1 MTIDITSFFFNSSI
15 EGATATSAWG
25 TSIGQSKSKEC
36 RIEDEKPGVLEL
48 LTGMLYKS
56 VADKSRVDLSAGS
69 QNREVLLCSLFDK
82 IYINNQL
89 LEGQSFAL
97 ILVRER
103 SKSHDGRLLISYPPY
118 ALVDG
123 QPINQSAIE
132 AMSTKIGCSSNGCWF
147 VHDISIRNQD
157 ELHFSS
163 IVVDKDKPKIYTG
176 TSRQR
181 SEEWNNLVEIKREYT
196 LEELGAILKDMYDNA
211 ESGKQIAMI
220 YIFVFKYGEHLVD
233 IYKSSE
239 IIAAAG
245 LNASYSTEVD
255 KAYNIYRFASKK
267 RYILPGQSL
276 KSSFN
281 LPSSKQTIFF
291 GSPGTGKSWTVQNDI
306 LDGVKDD
313 FIFRTTFHPDTD
325 YSAFVGCYKPVMR
338 KLSPAHQPDT
348 INDYK
353 ELVDTLKEYLARK
366 YINWNNQKNYT
377 NITTACAL
385 FGYDFHDS
393 IIKMESSGEHSIV
406 DLVSDAHM
414 PGTTYDSVLRAGMRI
429 YQESSNQ
436 SLNSEISYSF
446 VPQVFTEAYVKA
458 WQNPTEQVYLVIE
471 EINRGNCAQ
480 IFGDLFQLLDR
491 KKGVSEYPVKAETA
505 LAEYL
510 SNVLEGDAAEGIREG
525 KLSLPANLNII
536 ATMNTSDQSLF
547 PMDSAFKRR
556 WDWKYIPTTP
566 PADKSRTME
575 LSFKDKTT
583 TKYGTTID
591 AGDYEYDW
599 TEFLE
604 KINEKIQN
612 ATHSDDKQLGFWFVK
627 TEEGA
632 EEITISSFVSKVVFY
647 LWNDVFRDMGAKDSN
662 PFTIKVDGKNVV
674 MSFNSFFEMNSSGQ
688 IVENIGV
695 LHTFLRNV
703 GVEPKVKKAI
713 ADAQD
718 AAQAKEM
725 TEEA

>member
-1 MTIDITSFFFNSSI
+1 MLPNLNELVTPIAEKIERFKMLDCALPTSFTSTVSTINRDSVQFGNSSSCV
-15 EGATATSAWG
+15 TNRN
-25 TSIGQSKSKEC
+25 GQ
-36 RIEDEKPGVLEL
+36 RIFLSNNWFYIAAL
-48 LTGMLYKS
+48 LAPLHEPFYQYK
-56 VADKSRVDLSAGS
+56 K
-69 QNREVLLCSLFDK
+69 LL
-82 IYINNQL
+82 NQ
-89 LEGQSFAL
+89 
-97 ILVRER
+97 I
-103 SKSHDGRLLISYPPY
+103 
-118 ALVDG
+118 
-123 QPINQSAIE
+123 
-132 AMSTKIGCSSNGCWF
+132 
-147 VHDISIRNQD
+147 
-157 ELHFSS
+157 
-163 IVVDKDKPKIYTG
+163 VDKDVLKQSDSERIRLAVNSRADIDEQDKEYLLKFALEPLWWNGGNSSTG
-176 TSRQR
+176 GKTLDR
-181 SEEWNNLVEIKREYT
+181 NDALVSAVLSIAKLVNASQSYVAT
-196 LEELGAILKDMYDNA
+196 LWE
-211 ESGKQIAMI
+211 
-220 YIFVFKYGEHLVD
+220 FFGEHPEYALLLNVASD
-233 IYKSSE
+233 NILNNSVSATKAIYAKE
-239 IIAAAG
+239 
-245 LNASYSTEVD
+245 
-255 KAYNIYRFASKK
+255 
-267 RYILPGQSL
+267 
-276 KSSFN
+276 
-281 LPSSKQTIFF
+281 SKQTIFY

-325 YSAFVGCYKPVMR
+325 YSAFVGCYKPTKTKVEKTRRVLSAEDLAAIYVRDVVPTEHLKTGHIEPRIKFGIEYCEYFGGSLGKYDINNVLELAGIELATGCIEDRVGMTYVKYGVSVGL
-338 KLSPAHQPDT
+338 KLDA
-348 INDYK
+348 
-353 ELVDTLKEYLARK
+353 
-366 YINWNNQKNYT
+366 QKNT
-377 NITTACAL
+377 
-385 FGYDFHDS
+385 
-393 IIKMESSGEHSIV
+393 
-406 DLVSDAHM
+406 
-414 PGTTYDSVLRAGMRI
+414 GTITYD
-429 YQESSNQ
+429 
-436 SLNSEISYSF
+436 F
-446 VPQVFTEAYVKA
+446 VPQVFTEAYIKA
-458 WQNPTEQVYLVIE
+458 WQNPTKQVYLVIE

-491 KKGVSEYPVKAETA
+491 KKGISEYPVKAETA

-510 SNVLEGDAAEGIREG
+510 SNVLEGDAAEGIRDG

-647 LWNDVFRDMGAKDSN
+647 LWNDVFKDMGAKDSN

-674 MSFNSFFEMNSSGQ
+674 MSFNSFFEMNSLGQ

>member
-1 MTIDITSFFFNSSI
+1 MFYHYVKKLVENSRRISAENLQFTGNISKLKRGFPNEYKGLEVRVGFGQGNWADVTWIGFLETGQTIQKGIYPVYLYYRDRDILILAYGVSATYKPDIMWPDCGAIAVKDYFIQNHFPPIKKYPFSLVYKAYHLMGSDAITSEYDLDLDALI
-15 EGATATSAWG
+15 
-25 TSIGQSKSKEC
+25 
-36 RIEDEKPGVLEL
+36 DY
-48 LTGMLYKS
+48 YKS
-56 VADKSRVDLSAGS
+56 IMG
-69 QNREVLLCSLFDK
+69 
-82 IYINNQL
+82 I
-89 LEGQSFAL
+89 
-97 ILVRER
+97 
-103 SKSHDGRLLISYPPY
+103 
-118 ALVDG
+118 
-123 QPINQSAIE
+123 
-132 AMSTKIGCSSNGCWF
+132 
-147 VHDISIRNQD
+147 
-157 ELHFSS
+157 
-163 IVVDKDKPKIYTG
+163 
-176 TSRQR
+176 
-181 SEEWNNLVEIKREYT
+181 
-196 LEELGAILKDMYDNA
+196 
-211 ESGKQIAMI
+211 
-220 YIFVFKYGEHLVD
+220 
-233 IYKSSE
+233 SE
-239 IIAAAG
+239 IE
-245 LNASYSTEVD
+245 LNNAIDAKSQC
-255 KAYNIYRFASKK
+255 
-267 RYILPGQSL
+267 QSI
-276 KSSFN
+276 
-281 LPSSKQTIFF
+281 PQCMQAIFY

-306 LDGVKDD
+306 LDGIKDD

-325 YSAFVGCYKPVMR
+325 YSAFVGCYKPVKTKVGKTDRVLSAEDLAAIYVRDVVPTEHLKTGHIEPRIKFGIEYCEYFGGSLAKYDINNVLALAGIELATGCIEDRVGMTYVKYGVSVGL
-338 KLSPAHQPDT
+338 KLDT
-348 INDYK
+348 
-353 ELVDTLKEYLARK
+353 
-366 YINWNNQKNYT
+366 QKN
-377 NITTACAL
+377 I
-385 FGYDFHDS
+385 G
-393 IIKMESSGEHSIV
+393 II
-406 DLVSDAHM
+406 
-414 PGTTYDSVLRAGMRI
+414 TYD
-429 YQESSNQ
+429 
-436 SLNSEISYSF
+436 F

-510 SNVLEGDAAEGIREG
+510 SDVLEGDAAEGIRDG
-525 KLSLPANLNII
+525 KLRLPANLNII

-647 LWNDVFRDMGAKDSN
+647 LWNDVFKDMGAKDSN

-674 MSFNSFFEMNSSGQ
+674 MSFNSFFEMNSLGQ

>member
-56 VADKSRVDLSAGS
+56 VADKNRVDLSAGS
-69 QNREVLLCSLFDK
+69 PNREVLLCSLFDK
-82 IYINNQL
+82 VYINNQL
-89 LEGQSFAL
+89 LEGHSFVL
-97 ILVRER
+97 IMVRER

-118 ALVDG
+118 AIVDG
-123 QPINQSAIE
+123 NPINQLAID
-132 AMSTKIGCSSNGCWF
+132 AMATNIGCTSDGCWF

-163 IVVDKDKPKIYTG
+163 VVVDKDKPKIYTG
-176 TSRQR
+176 TSKQR
-181 SEEWNNLVEIKREYT
+181 SEEWNNLVDVKREYT
-196 LEELGAILKDMYDNA
+196 LPELGAILKDMYDNA
-211 ESGKQIAMI
+211 EAGKQVAMI

-239 IIAAAG
+239 LIAAAG
-245 LNASYSTEVD
+245 LNASYYAEVD

-267 RYILPGQSL
+267 RYVLPGQSF
-276 KSSFN
+276 KSSST
-281 LPSSKQTIFF
+281 LPSSKQTIFY

-306 LDGVKDD
+306 LEGVKDE

-325 YSAFVGCYKPVMR
+325 YSAFVGCYKPVKTKAINTGRILSAEDLAAIYVRDVVPTEHLKTGHIEPRIKFGIEYCEYFGGSLGKYDINNVLELAGIELATGCLEDRVGMTYVKYGVSVGL
-338 KLSPAHQPDT
+338 KLDT
-348 INDYK
+348 S
-353 ELVDTLKEYLARK
+353 
-366 YINWNNQKNYT
+366 KN
-377 NITTACAL
+377 
-385 FGYDFHDS
+385 
-393 IIKMESSGEHSIV
+393 SGAI
-406 DLVSDAHM
+406 
-414 PGTTYDSVLRAGMRI
+414 TYD
-429 YQESSNQ
+429 
-436 SLNSEISYSF
+436 F

-458 WQNPTEQVYLVIE
+458 WQNQAEQVYLVIE

-480 IFGDLFQLLDR
+480 IFGDIFQLLDR

-505 LAEYL
+505 LAQYL
-510 SNVLEGDAAEGIREG
+510 SDILVGDAAQGIKDG
-525 KLSLPANLNII
+525 KLTLPANLNII

-566 PADKSRTME
+566 PVDKSRTME

-647 LWNDVFRDMGAKDSN
+647 LWNDVFKDMGAKDSN

-674 MSFNSFFEMNSSGQ
+674 MSFNSFFEMNSLGQ

-713 ADAQD
+713 VEAQD
-718 AAQAKEM
+718 AAQA
-725 TEEA
+725 EEA

>member
-1 MTIDITSFFFNSSI
+1 MIDLYTFLDQLSENSDFKAELSRRGGYITFSNSGRRGGIKYFQIGLDNILQTLKDILDNYLVFRHLTLYEETPWRDNGSMFFKDPVANANSTVQTKPLFSTLSKVIIWGNYPALNDVDPDSEMIITRESLTNTISKLEDLAKKFIPI
-15 EGATATSAWG
+15 ERR
-25 TSIGQSKSKEC
+25 K
-36 RIEDEKPGVLEL
+36 
-48 LTGMLYKS
+48 LTQ
-56 VADKSRVDLSAGS
+56 LSADS
-69 QNREVLLCSLFDK
+69 HQI
-82 IYINNQL
+82 IY
-89 LEGQSFAL
+89 
-97 ILVRER
+97 
-103 SKSHDGRLLISYPPY
+103 Y
-118 ALVDG
+118 
-123 QPINQSAIE
+123 
-132 AMSTKIGCSSNGCWF
+132 
-147 VHDISIRNQD
+147 
-157 ELHFSS
+157 
-163 IVVDKDKPKIYTG
+163 
-176 TSRQR
+176 
-181 SEEWNNLVEIKREYT
+181 
-196 LEELGAILKDMYDNA
+196 
-211 ESGKQIAMI
+211 
-220 YIFVFKYGEHLVD
+220 
-233 IYKSSE
+233 
-239 IIAAAG
+239 
-245 LNASYSTEVD
+245 
-255 KAYNIYRFASKK
+255 
-267 RYILPGQSL
+267 
-276 KSSFN
+276 
-281 LPSSKQTIFF
+281 
-291 GSPGTGKSWTVQNDI
+291 GSPGTGKSWTVQNNVLKD
-306 LDGVKDD
+306 VKEDY
-313 FIFRTTFHPDTD
+313 IFRTTFHPDTD
-325 YSAFVGCYKPVMR
+325 YSTFIGCYKPISKR
-338 KLSPAHQPDT
+338 KVSKVLSYD
-348 INDYK
+348 
-353 ELVDTLKEYLARK
+353 ELEKEYEK
-366 YINWNNQKNYT
+366 YKPLYKTSAEANANFIKDYAESLLEASKGTSLNQVVKNLFRTGNDTYFVEMVKLLLGERDRYT
-377 NITTACAL
+377 SAI
-385 FGYDFHDS
+385 
-393 IIKMESSGEHSIV
+393 
-406 DLVSDAHM
+406 
-414 PGTTYDSVLRAGMRI
+414 TYD
-429 YQESSNQ
+429 
-436 SLNSEISYSF
+436 F
-446 VPQVFTEAYVKA
+446 VPQVFTEAYIKA

-510 SNVLEGDAAEGIREG
+510 SNVLEGDAAEGIRDG

-647 LWNDVFRDMGAKDSN
+647 LWNDVFKDMGAKDSN

-725 TEEA
+725 AEEA

>member
-1 MTIDITSFFFNSSI
+1 MLPNLNELVTPIAEKIERFKMLDCALPTSFTSTVSTINRDSVQFGNSSSCV
-15 EGATATSAWG
+15 TNRN
-25 TSIGQSKSKEC
+25 GQ
-36 RIEDEKPGVLEL
+36 RIFLSNNWFYIAAILAPLHEPFYQYKKL
-48 LTGMLYKS
+48 LNQI
-56 VADKSRVDLSAGS
+56 VDK
-69 QNREVLLCSLFDK
+69 EVLKQSDSERIRLAVNSRTDIDK
-82 IYINNQL
+82 QDKEYL
-89 LEGQSFAL
+89 LKFAL
-97 ILVRER
+97 EPLWWNGGNSSTGGKTLDRN
-103 SKSHDGRLLISYPPY
+103 D
-118 ALVDG
+118 ALVSAVLS
-123 QPINQSAIE
+123 IAKLVNASQSYVA
-132 AMSTKIGCSSNGCWF
+132 
-147 VHDISIRNQD
+147 
-157 ELHFSS
+157 
-163 IVVDKDKPKIYTG
+163 
-176 TSRQR
+176 
-181 SEEWNNLVEIKREYT
+181 T
-196 LEELGAILKDMYDNA
+196 LWE
-211 ESGKQIAMI
+211 
-220 YIFVFKYGEHLVD
+220 FFGEHPEYASL
-233 IYKSSE
+233 
-239 IIAAAG
+239 
-245 LNASYSTEVD
+245 LNEASD
-255 KAYNIYRFASKK
+255 NILSNSASLAKTINAK
-267 RYILPGQSL
+267 E
-276 KSSFN
+276 
-281 LPSSKQTIFF
+281 SKQTIFF
-291 GSPGTGKSWTVQNDI
+291 GSPGTGKSWTVQHNVLKD
-306 LDGVKDD
+306 VKDD
-313 FIFRTTFHPDTD
+313 YIFRTTFHPDTD
-325 YSAFVGCYKPVMR
+325 YSTFVGCYKPISKYSSWGDPSISEA
-338 KLSPAHQPDT
+338 KLLDIFLRT
-348 INDYK
+348 EDETLYK
-353 ELVDTLKEYLARK
+353 GSIKARYWYEALIHAEDLRRLGIDAQTLSQKLKDKGFASTAYTNELTSGIFKIYDWLKENSL
-366 YINWNNQKNYT
+366 I
-377 NITTACAL
+377 
-385 FGYDFHDS
+385 G
-393 IIKMESSGEHSIV
+393 
-406 DLVSDAHM
+406 
-414 PGTTYDSVLRAGMRI
+414 
-429 YQESSNQ
+429 SNT
-436 SLNSEISYSF
+436 ISYNF
-446 VPQVFTEAYVKA
+446 EPQVFTLAYIKA

-491 KKGVSEYPVKAETA
+491 KKEVSEYPVKAETA

-510 SNVLEGDAAEGIREG
+510 SSVLEGDAAEGIRDG

-647 LWNDVFRDMGAKDSN
+647 LWNDVFKDMGAKDSN

-674 MSFNSFFEMNSSGQ
+674 MSFNSFFEMNSFGQ

>member
-1 MTIDITSFFFNSSI
+1 MTM
-15 EGATATSAWG
+15 
-25 TSIGQSKSKEC
+25 K
-36 RIEDEKPGVLEL
+36 
-48 LTGMLYKS
+48 
-56 VADKSRVDLSAGS
+56 
-69 QNREVLLCSLFDK
+69 
-82 IYINNQL
+82 YI
-89 LEGQSFAL
+89 
-97 ILVRER
+97 
-103 SKSHDGRLLISYPPY
+103 
-118 ALVDG
+118 
-123 QPINQSAIE
+123 
-132 AMSTKIGCSSNGCWF
+132 
-147 VHDISIRNQD
+147 
-157 ELHFSS
+157 
-163 IVVDKDKPKIYTG
+163 
-176 TSRQR
+176 
-181 SEEWNNLVEIKREYT
+181 
-196 LEELGAILKDMYDNA
+196 
-211 ESGKQIAMI
+211 
-220 YIFVFKYGEHLVD
+220 
-233 IYKSSE
+233 
-239 IIAAAG
+239 
-245 LNASYSTEVD
+245 
-255 KAYNIYRFASKK
+255 
-267 RYILPGQSL
+267 SL
-276 KSSFN
+276 KSIVEAYSANRSHTKNKFWGLLSILSN
-281 LPSSKQTIFF
+281 VDSIVRPGVSYDFLTSRVATFLESLFCIDNAKKEYQNGATWNIMLSNQWTAKVAEQMLSGTPNIYDVAAWYFRHTEFQDGIKSTDLISLFLSHSNISIDDAKDLFDFREKEIEFVNNQYDEIELQKALKLGGTNITAEGVTIVAHPGELSRAPFIQTLYAGQSTLECLIITPFRFCDLYYGERQHDKFLSTSTQSQIIFY
-291 GSPGTGKSWTVQNDI
+291 GSPGTGKSWTVQNNVLKD
-306 LDGVKDD
+306 VKEDY
-313 FIFRTTFHPDTD
+313 IFRTTFHPDTD
-325 YSAFVGCYKPVMR
+325 YSTFIGCYKPISKRRVS
-338 KLSPAHQPDT
+338 KVLSYD
-348 INDYK
+348 
-353 ELVDTLKEYLARK
+353 ELEKEYEK
-366 YINWNNQKNYT
+366 YKPLYKTVTEANANFIKDYAESILEAGKGTSLNQVVKN
-377 NITTACAL
+377 L
-385 FGYDFHDS
+385 FKTGNDTYFVEMV
-393 IIKMESSGEHSIV
+393 KLLLGERERYSSAI
-406 DLVSDAHM
+406 
-414 PGTTYDSVLRAGMRI
+414 TYD
-429 YQESSNQ
+429 
-436 SLNSEISYSF
+436 F

-510 SNVLEGDAAEGIREG
+510 SNVLEGDAAEGIRDG

-632 EEITISSFVSKVVFY
+632 EEISISSFVSKVVFY
-647 LWNDVFRDMGAKDSN
+647 LWNDVFKDMGAKDSN

-674 MSFNSFFEMNSSGQ
+674 MSFNSFFEMNSFGQ

-713 ADAQD
+713 TDTQD
-718 AAQAKEM
+718 AAQANEM
-725 TEEA
+725 TEQA

>member
-69 QNREVLLCSLFDK
+69 PNREVLLCSLFDK
-82 IYINNQL
+82 VYINNQL
-89 LEGQSFAL
+89 LEGHSFVL
-97 ILVRER
+97 IMVRER

-118 ALVDG
+118 AIVDG
-123 QPINQSAIE
+123 NPINQSAID
-132 AMSTKIGCSSNGCWF
+132 AMATNIGCTSDGCWF

-163 IVVDKDKPKIYTG
+163 IVVDKDKPKVYTG
-176 TSRQR
+176 TSKQR
-181 SEEWNNLVEIKREYT
+181 SEEWNNLVEVKREYT
-196 LEELGAILKDMYDNA
+196 LPELGAILKDMYDNA
-211 ESGKQIAMI
+211 ESGKQVAMI

-239 IIAAAG
+239 LIAAAG
-245 LNASYSTEVD
+245 LNASYYAEVD
-255 KAYNIYRFASKK
+255 KAYNIYRFAAKK
-267 RYILPGQSL
+267 RYILPGQSA
-276 KSSFN
+276 KSSTN
-281 LPSSKQTIFF
+281 LPSSKQTIFY

-325 YSAFVGCYKPVMR
+325 YSAFVGCYKPIKTKVEKTRRFLSAEDLAAIYVRDVVPTEHLKTGHIEPRIKFGIEYCEYFGGSLGKYDINNVLELAGIELATGCIEDRVGMTYVKYGVSVGL
-338 KLSPAHQPDT
+338 KLDA
-348 INDYK
+348 
-353 ELVDTLKEYLARK
+353 
-366 YINWNNQKNYT
+366 QKNT
-377 NITTACAL
+377 
-385 FGYDFHDS
+385 
-393 IIKMESSGEHSIV
+393 
-406 DLVSDAHM
+406 
-414 PGTTYDSVLRAGMRI
+414 GTITYD
-429 YQESSNQ
+429 
-436 SLNSEISYSF
+436 F
-446 VPQVFTEAYVKA
+446 VPQVFTEAYIKA

-510 SNVLEGDAAEGIREG
+510 SNVLEGDAAEGIRDG

-647 LWNDVFRDMGAKDSN
+647 LWNDVFKDMGAKDSN

-674 MSFNSFFEMNSSGQ
+674 MSFNSFFEMNSLGQ

>member
-69 QNREVLLCSLFDK
+69 PNREVLLCSLFDK
-82 IYINNQL
+82 VYINNQL
-89 LEGQSFAL
+89 LEGHSFVL
-97 ILVRER
+97 IMVRER

-118 ALVDG
+118 AIVDG
-123 QPINQSAIE
+123 NPINQSAID
-132 AMSTKIGCSSNGCWF
+132 AMATNIGCTSDGCWF

-163 IVVDKDKPKIYTG
+163 IVVDKDKPKVYTG
-176 TSRQR
+176 TSKQR
-181 SEEWNNLVEIKREYT
+181 SEEWNNLVEVKREYT
-196 LEELGAILKDMYDNA
+196 LPELGAILKDMYDNA
-211 ESGKQIAMI
+211 ESGKQVAMI

-239 IIAAAG
+239 LIAAAG
-245 LNASYSTEVD
+245 LNASYYAEVD
-255 KAYNIYRFASKK
+255 KAYNIYRFAAKK
-267 RYILPGQSL
+267 RYILPGQSA
-276 KSSFN
+276 KSSTN
-281 LPSSKQTIFF
+281 LPSSKQTIFY
-291 GSPGTGKSWTVQNDI
+291 GSPGTGKSWTVQNEI

-325 YSAFVGCYKPVMR
+325 YSAFVGCYKPVKTKVGKTDRVLSAEDLAAIYVRDVVPTEHLKTGHIEPRIKFGIEYCEYFGGSLGKYDINNVLELAGIELATGCLEDRVGMTYVKYGVSVGL
-338 KLSPAHQPDT
+338 KLDT
-348 INDYK
+348 P
-353 ELVDTLKEYLARK
+353 
-366 YINWNNQKNYT
+366 KNT
-377 NITTACAL
+377 
-385 FGYDFHDS
+385 
-393 IIKMESSGEHSIV
+393 
-406 DLVSDAHM
+406 
-414 PGTTYDSVLRAGMRI
+414 GTITYD
-429 YQESSNQ
+429 
-436 SLNSEISYSF
+436 F
-446 VPQVFTEAYVKA
+446 VPQVFTEAYIKA

-510 SNVLEGDAAEGIREG
+510 SDVLEGDAAEGIRDG
-525 KLSLPANLNII
+525 KLRLSANLNII

-647 LWNDVFRDMGAKDSN
+647 LWNDVFKDMGAKDSN

>member
-1 MTIDITSFFFNSSI
+1 MIDLYTFLGQLSENSDFKAELSRRGGYITFSNSGRRGGIKYFQIGLDNILQTLKDILENYLVFKHLTSYEETPWRDNGSMFFNDPVANANSTVQTKPLFSTLSKI
-15 EGATATSAWG
+15 IIWG
-25 TSIGQSKSKEC
+25 NYPALNDVDPDSEMAITKESLTNTISK
-36 RIEDEKPGVLEL
+36 
-48 LTGMLYKS
+48 
-56 VADKSRVDLSAGS
+56 
-69 QNREVLLCSLFDK
+69 
-82 IYINNQL
+82 
-89 LEGQSFAL
+89 
-97 ILVRER
+97 
-103 SKSHDGRLLISYPPY
+103 
-118 ALVDG
+118 
-123 QPINQSAIE
+123 
-132 AMSTKIGCSSNGCWF
+132 
-147 VHDISIRNQD
+147 
-157 ELHFSS
+157 
-163 IVVDKDKPKIYTG
+163 
-176 TSRQR
+176 
-181 SEEWNNLVEIKREYT
+181 
-196 LEELGAILKDMYDNA
+196 LEELA
-211 ESGKQIAMI
+211 EKFIPIERQKVTQFSADTHQII
-220 YIFVFKYGEHLVD
+220 YY
-233 IYKSSE
+233 
-239 IIAAAG
+239 
-245 LNASYSTEVD
+245 
-255 KAYNIYRFASKK
+255 
-267 RYILPGQSL
+267 
-276 KSSFN
+276 
-281 LPSSKQTIFF
+281 
-291 GSPGTGKSWTVQNDI
+291 GSPGTGKSWTVQNNVLKD
-306 LDGVKDD
+306 VKDD
-313 FIFRTTFHPDTD
+313 YIFRTTFHPDTD
-325 YSAFVGCYKPVMR
+325 YSTFIGCYKPISKYSSWGDPSLSEAKLLEIFMR
-338 KLSPAHQPDT
+338 TEDETLYKGSIKARYWYEALIHTEDLRRLGIDAQTLSLKLKDKGFASTAYT
-348 INDYK
+348 N
-353 ELVDTLKEYLARK
+353 ELTSGIFKIYDWLKENSLIGSNSIY
-366 YINWNNQKNYT
+366 YT
-377 NITTACAL
+377 
-385 FGYDFHDS
+385 F
-393 IIKMESSGEHSIV
+393 E
-406 DLVSDAHM
+406 
-414 PGTTYDSVLRAGMRI
+414 
-429 YQESSNQ
+429 
-436 SLNSEISYSF
+436 
-446 VPQVFTEAYVKA
+446 PQVFTQAYVKA
-458 WQNPTEQVYLVIE
+458 WQNPSEQIYLVIE

-510 SNVLEGDAAEGIREG
+510 SNVLEGDAAEGIRDG

-566 PADKSRTME
+566 PVDKSRTME

-632 EEITISSFVSKVVFY
+632 EEIAISSFVSKVVFY
-647 LWNDVFRDMGAKDSN
+647 LWNDVFKDMGAKDSN

-674 MSFNSFFEMNSSGQ
+674 MSFNSFFEMNSLGQ

>member
-1 MTIDITSFFFNSSI
+1 MIDLYTFLDQLSENSDFKAELSRRGGYITFSNSGRRGGIKYFQIGLDNILQTLKDILENYLVFNHLTLYEETPWRDNGSMFFKDPVANANSTVQTKPLFSTLSKVIIWGNYPALNDVDPDSEMIITRESLTNTISKLEDLAKKFIPI
-15 EGATATSAWG
+15 ERR
-25 TSIGQSKSKEC
+25 K
-36 RIEDEKPGVLEL
+36 
-48 LTGMLYKS
+48 LTQ
-56 VADKSRVDLSAGS
+56 LSADS
-69 QNREVLLCSLFDK
+69 HQI
-82 IYINNQL
+82 IY
-89 LEGQSFAL
+89 
-97 ILVRER
+97 
-103 SKSHDGRLLISYPPY
+103 Y
-118 ALVDG
+118 
-123 QPINQSAIE
+123 
-132 AMSTKIGCSSNGCWF
+132 
-147 VHDISIRNQD
+147 
-157 ELHFSS
+157 
-163 IVVDKDKPKIYTG
+163 
-176 TSRQR
+176 
-181 SEEWNNLVEIKREYT
+181 
-196 LEELGAILKDMYDNA
+196 
-211 ESGKQIAMI
+211 
-220 YIFVFKYGEHLVD
+220 
-233 IYKSSE
+233 
-239 IIAAAG
+239 
-245 LNASYSTEVD
+245 
-255 KAYNIYRFASKK
+255 
-267 RYILPGQSL
+267 
-276 KSSFN
+276 
-281 LPSSKQTIFF
+281 
-291 GSPGTGKSWTVQNDI
+291 GSPGTGKSWTVQNNVLKD
-306 LDGVKDD
+306 VKEDY
-313 FIFRTTFHPDTD
+313 IFRTTFHPDTD
-325 YSAFVGCYKPVMR
+325 YSTFIGCYKPISKR
-338 KLSPAHQPDT
+338 KVSKVLSYD
-348 INDYK
+348 
-353 ELVDTLKEYLARK
+353 ELEKEYEEYKPRYKTSTEANANFIKDYAESLLEASK
-366 YINWNNQKNYT
+366 GTSLNQVVKNLFSTGNDTYFVEMVKLLLGERDRYT
-377 NITTACAL
+377 SAI
-385 FGYDFHDS
+385 
-393 IIKMESSGEHSIV
+393 
-406 DLVSDAHM
+406 
-414 PGTTYDSVLRAGMRI
+414 TYD
-429 YQESSNQ
+429 
-436 SLNSEISYSF
+436 F

-510 SNVLEGDAAEGIREG
+510 SSVLEGDAAEGIRDG

-647 LWNDVFRDMGAKDSN
+647 LWNDVFKDMGAKDSN

-674 MSFNSFFEMNSSGQ
+674 MSFNSFFEMNSLGQ

-703 GVEPKVKKAI
+703 GVEPKIKKAI
-713 ADAQD
+713 ADVQD

>member
-176 TSRQR
+176 TSKQR

-211 ESGKQIAMI
+211 ESGKQVAMI

-291 GSPGTGKSWTVQNDI
+291 GSPGTGKSWTVQHNVLKD
-306 LDGVKDD
+306 VKDD
-313 FIFRTTFHPDTD
+313 YIFRTTFHPDTD
-325 YSAFVGCYKPVMR
+325 YSTFVGCYKPISKYSLWGDPNLSEA
-338 KLSPAHQPDT
+338 KLLEIFMKTEDKSL
-348 INDYK
+348 YK
-353 ELVDTLKEYLARK
+353 GSTKARYWYEALIHTEDLRRLGIDAQTLSQKLKEKGFVNTA
-366 YINWNNQKNYT
+366 YT
-377 NITTACAL
+377 NELTSGI
-385 FGYDFHDS
+385 FKIYDWLKENS
-393 IIKMESSGEHSIV
+393 LIGSSS
-406 DLVSDAHM
+406 
-414 PGTTYDSVLRAGMRI
+414 
-429 YQESSNQ
+429 
-436 SLNSEISYSF
+436 ISYAF
-446 VPQVFTEAYVKA
+446 EPQVFTLAYIKA
-458 WQNPTEQVYLVIE
+458 WQNPTEQIYLVIE

-491 KKGVSEYPVKAETA
+491 KNGVSEYPVKAETA

-510 SNVLEGDAAEGIREG
+510 SNVLEGDAAEGISDG

-647 LWNDVFRDMGAKDSN
+647 LWNDVFKDMGAKDSN

-674 MSFNSFFEMNSSGQ
+674 MSFNSFFEMNSLGQ

-703 GVEPKVKKAI
+703 GVEPKVKKVI
-713 ADAQD
+713 VEAQD
-718 AAQAKEM
+718 AAQA
-725 TEEA
+725 EEA

>member
-1 MTIDITSFFFNSSI
+1 MLPNLNELVNPIAEKIERFRMLDCALPASFTSAVTTINRDSVQFGNSSSCV
-15 EGATATSAWG
+15 TNRN
-25 TSIGQSKSKEC
+25 GQ
-36 RIEDEKPGVLEL
+36 RIFLSNNWFYIAAILAPLHEPFYQYKKL
-48 LTGMLYKS
+48 LNQI
-56 VADKSRVDLSAGS
+56 VDK
-69 QNREVLLCSLFDK
+69 EVLKQSDSERIRLAVNSRTDIDEQDK
-82 IYINNQL
+82 EYL
-89 LEGQSFAL
+89 LKFAL
-97 ILVRER
+97 EPLWWNGGNSSTGGKTLDRNDALV
-103 SKSHDGRLLISYPPY
+103 SAVLSIAKLVNASQSYVATLWEFFGEHPEY
-118 ALVDG
+118 ALLLNEASDNILSNSV
-123 QPINQSAIE
+123 SA
-132 AMSTKIGCSSNGCWF
+132 TK
-147 VHDISIRNQD
+147 
-157 ELHFSS
+157 
-163 IVVDKDKPKIYTG
+163 
-176 TSRQR
+176 
-181 SEEWNNLVEIKREYT
+181 
-196 LEELGAILKDMYDNA
+196 
-211 ESGKQIAMI
+211 
-220 YIFVFKYGEHLVD
+220 
-233 IYKSSE
+233 
-239 IIAAAG
+239 G
-245 LNASYSTEVD
+245 LYAKE
-255 KAYNIYRFASKK
+255 
-267 RYILPGQSL
+267 
-276 KSSFN
+276 
-281 LPSSKQTIFF
+281 SKQTIFY

-306 LDGVKDD
+306 LEGVKDE

-325 YSAFVGCYKPVMR
+325 YSAFVGCYKPVKTKSINTGRILTAEDLAAIYVRDVVPTEHLKTGHIEPRIKFGIEYCEYFGGSLGKYDINSVLELAGIELATGCLEDRVGMTYVKYGVSVGL
-338 KLSPAHQPDT
+338 KLDT
-348 INDYK
+348 S
-353 ELVDTLKEYLARK
+353 
-366 YINWNNQKNYT
+366 KN
-377 NITTACAL
+377 
-385 FGYDFHDS
+385 
-393 IIKMESSGEHSIV
+393 SGAI
-406 DLVSDAHM
+406 
-414 PGTTYDSVLRAGMRI
+414 TYD
-429 YQESSNQ
+429 
-436 SLNSEISYSF
+436 F

-458 WQNPTEQVYLVIE
+458 WQNQAEQVYLVIE

-505 LAEYL
+505 LAQYL
-510 SNVLEGDAAEGIREG
+510 SDILVGDAAQGIKDG
-525 KLSLPANLNII
+525 KLTLPANLNII

-647 LWNDVFRDMGAKDSN
+647 LWNDVFKDMGAKDSN

-674 MSFNSFFEMNSSGQ
+674 MSFNSFFEMNSLGQ

-713 ADAQD
+713 VEAQD
-718 AAQAKEM
+718 AAQA
-725 TEEA
+725 EEA

>member
-1 MTIDITSFFFNSSI
+1 MLPNLNELVTPIAEKIERFKMLDCALPTSFTSTVSTINRDSVQFGNSSSCV
-15 EGATATSAWG
+15 TNRN
-25 TSIGQSKSKEC
+25 GQ
-36 RIEDEKPGVLEL
+36 RIFLSNNWFYIAAILAPLHEPFYQYKKL
-48 LTGMLYKS
+48 LNQI
-56 VADKSRVDLSAGS
+56 VDK
-69 QNREVLLCSLFDK
+69 EVLKQSDSERIRLAVNSRTDIEKQDK
-82 IYINNQL
+82 EYL
-89 LEGQSFAL
+89 LKFAL
-97 ILVRER
+97 EPLWWNGGNSSTGGKTLDRN
-103 SKSHDGRLLISYPPY
+103 D
-118 ALVDG
+118 ALVSAVLS
-123 QPINQSAIE
+123 IAKLVNASQSYVA
-132 AMSTKIGCSSNGCWF
+132 
-147 VHDISIRNQD
+147 
-157 ELHFSS
+157 
-163 IVVDKDKPKIYTG
+163 
-176 TSRQR
+176 
-181 SEEWNNLVEIKREYT
+181 T
-196 LEELGAILKDMYDNA
+196 LWE
-211 ESGKQIAMI
+211 
-220 YIFVFKYGEHLVD
+220 FFGEHPEYASLLNEASD
-233 IYKSSE
+233 NILSNSASSAKTIYAKE
-239 IIAAAG
+239 I
-245 LNASYSTEVD
+245 
-255 KAYNIYRFASKK
+255 
-267 RYILPGQSL
+267 
-276 KSSFN
+276 
-281 LPSSKQTIFF
+281 KQTIFF
-291 GSPGTGKSWTVQNDI
+291 GSPGTGKSWTVQHNVLKD
-306 LDGVKDD
+306 VKDD
-313 FIFRTTFHPDTD
+313 YIFRTTFHPDTD
-325 YSAFVGCYKPVMR
+325 YSTFVGCYKPISTYSSWGDPSISEAKLLDIFMR
-338 KLSPAHQPDT
+338 TEDETLYKGSIKARYWYEALIHAEDLRRLGIDAQTLSQKLKDKGFASTAYT
-348 INDYK
+348 N
-353 ELVDTLKEYLARK
+353 ELTSGIFKIYDWLKENSL
-366 YINWNNQKNYT
+366 I
-377 NITTACAL
+377 
-385 FGYDFHDS
+385 G
-393 IIKMESSGEHSIV
+393 
-406 DLVSDAHM
+406 
-414 PGTTYDSVLRAGMRI
+414 
-429 YQESSNQ
+429 SNT
-436 SLNSEISYSF
+436 ISYNF
-446 VPQVFTEAYVKA
+446 EPQVFILAYIKA

-510 SNVLEGDAAEGIREG
+510 SSVLEGDAAEGIRDG

-647 LWNDVFRDMGAKDSN
+647 LWNDVFKDMGAKDSN

-674 MSFNSFFEMNSSGQ
+674 MSFNSFFEMNSFGQ

-713 ADAQD
+713 ADAQN

>member
-1 MTIDITSFFFNSSI
+1 MTMKYISLKSVVEAYSANRYHTKNKFWGLLSILSNIDSIVQPGVSYDFLTSRVATFLESLFCIDDTKREYQNGATWNIMLSNQWTVKVSEQMLNGTPNIYDVATWYFRDAEFKDDIKSTDLISLFLSHSNISIEDAKDLFDFREKEVEFVSTQYDEFELQKALKLGGTNITA
-15 EGATATSAWG
+15 EGATIVAHPGELSRAPFIQTLYA
-25 TSIGQSKSKEC
+25 GQSTLEC
-36 RIEDEKPGVLEL
+36 LIITPFRFGD
-48 LTGMLYKS
+48 LYYGK
-56 VADKSRVDLSAGS
+56 R
-69 QNREVLLCSLFDK
+69 Q
-82 IYINNQL
+82 Q
-89 LEGQSFAL
+89 
-97 ILVRER
+97 
-103 SKSHDGRLLISYPPY
+103 GRLLS
-118 ALVDG
+118 
-123 QPINQSAIE
+123 S
-132 AMSTKIGCSSNGCWF
+132 ST
-147 VHDISIRNQD
+147 
-157 ELHFSS
+157 
-163 IVVDKDKPKIYTG
+163 
-176 TSRQR
+176 TS
-181 SEEWNNLVEIKREYT
+181 
-196 LEELGAILKDMYDNA
+196 
-211 ESGKQIAMI
+211 
-220 YIFVFKYGEHLVD
+220 
-233 IYKSSE
+233 
-239 IIAAAG
+239 
-245 LNASYSTEVD
+245 
-255 KAYNIYRFASKK
+255 
-267 RYILPGQSL
+267 
-276 KSSFN
+276 
-281 LPSSKQTIFF
+281 QTIFY
-291 GSPGTGKSWTVQNDI
+291 GSPGTGKSWTVQNNVLKD
-306 LDGVKDD
+306 VKEDY
-313 FIFRTTFHPDTD
+313 IFRTTFHPDTD
-325 YSAFVGCYKPVMR
+325 YSTFIGCYKPISKR
-338 KLSPAHQPDT
+338 KVSKILSYD
-348 INDYK
+348 
-353 ELVDTLKEYLARK
+353 ELEKEYEK
-366 YINWNNQKNYT
+366 YKPLYKTSTEANANFIKDYAESLLEASKGTSLNQVVKNLFSTGNDTYFVEMVKLLLGERDRYT
-377 NITTACAL
+377 SAI
-385 FGYDFHDS
+385 
-393 IIKMESSGEHSIV
+393 
-406 DLVSDAHM
+406 
-414 PGTTYDSVLRAGMRI
+414 TYD
-429 YQESSNQ
+429 
-436 SLNSEISYSF
+436 F

-458 WQNPTEQVYLVIE
+458 WQNPKEQIYLVIE

-510 SNVLEGDAAEGIREG
+510 SNVLEGDAAEGIRDG

-647 LWNDVFRDMGAKDSN
+647 LWNDVFKDMGAKDSN

-674 MSFNSFFEMNSSGQ
+674 MSFNSFFEMNSLGQ

>member
-1 MTIDITSFFFNSSI
+1 MTMKYISLKSVVEAYSANRYHTKNKFWGLLSILSNLDSIVQPGVSYDFLTSRVATFLESLFCIDDTKREYQNGATWNIMLSNQWTVKVSEQMLNGTPNIYDVATWYFRDAEFKDDIKSTDLISLFLSHSNISIEDAKDLFDFREKEVEFVSTQYDEFELQKALKLGGTNITA
-15 EGATATSAWG
+15 EGATIVAHPGELSRAPFIQTLYA
-25 TSIGQSKSKEC
+25 GQSTLEC
-36 RIEDEKPGVLEL
+36 LIITPFRFGD
-48 LTGMLYKS
+48 LYYGK
-56 VADKSRVDLSAGS
+56 R
-69 QNREVLLCSLFDK
+69 Q
-82 IYINNQL
+82 Q
-89 LEGQSFAL
+89 
-97 ILVRER
+97 
-103 SKSHDGRLLISYPPY
+103 GRLLS
-118 ALVDG
+118 
-123 QPINQSAIE
+123 S
-132 AMSTKIGCSSNGCWF
+132 ST
-147 VHDISIRNQD
+147 
-157 ELHFSS
+157 
-163 IVVDKDKPKIYTG
+163 
-176 TSRQR
+176 
-181 SEEWNNLVEIKREYT
+181 
-196 LEELGAILKDMYDNA
+196 
-211 ESGKQIAMI
+211 
-220 YIFVFKYGEHLVD
+220 
-233 IYKSSE
+233 
-239 IIAAAG
+239 
-245 LNASYSTEVD
+245 
-255 KAYNIYRFASKK
+255 
-267 RYILPGQSL
+267 
-276 KSSFN
+276 
-281 LPSSKQTIFF
+281 PSQTIFY
-291 GSPGTGKSWTVQNDI
+291 GSPGTGKSWTVQNNVLKD
-306 LDGVKDD
+306 VKEDY
-313 FIFRTTFHPDTD
+313 IFRTTFHPDTD
-325 YSAFVGCYKPVMR
+325 YSTFIGCYKPISKR
-338 KLSPAHQPDT
+338 KVSKVLSYD
-348 INDYK
+348 
-353 ELVDTLKEYLARK
+353 ELEKEYEK
-366 YINWNNQKNYT
+366 YKPLYKTSTEANAN
-377 NITTACAL
+377 
-385 FGYDFHDS
+385 F
-393 IIKMESSGEHSIV
+393 IKDYAESLLEASK
-406 DLVSDAHM
+406 
-414 PGTTYDSVLRAGMRI
+414 GT
-429 YQESSNQ
+429 
-436 SLNSEISYSF
+436 SLNQVVKNLFSTGNDTYFVEMVKLLLGERDRYTSAIAYDF

-510 SNVLEGDAAEGIREG
+510 SNVLEGDAAEGIRDG

-647 LWNDVFRDMGAKDSN
+647 LWNDVFKDMGAKDSN

-674 MSFNSFFEMNSSGQ
+674 MSFNSFFEMNSLGQ

>member
-1 MTIDITSFFFNSSI
+1 MSMKYISLKSVVEAYSANRSHTKNKFWGLLSI
-15 EGATATSAWG
+15 LSNLD
-25 TSIGQSKSKEC
+25 SIVQ
-36 RIEDEKPGVLEL
+36 PGVSYDF
-48 LTGMLYKS
+48 LT
-56 VADKSRVDLSAGS
+56 SRVAAFL
-69 QNREVLLCSLFDK
+69 ESLFCID
-82 IYINNQL
+82 
-89 LEGQSFAL
+89 
-97 ILVRER
+97 
-103 SKSHDGRLLISYPPY
+103 D
-118 ALVDG
+118 
-123 QPINQSAIE
+123 
-132 AMSTKIGCSSNGCWF
+132 
-147 VHDISIRNQD
+147 
-157 ELHFSS
+157 
-163 IVVDKDKPKIYTG
+163 
-176 TSRQR
+176 
-181 SEEWNNLVEIKREYT
+181 IKREYQNGATWNIMLSNQWTVKVSEQMLNGTPNIYDVATWYFRNAEFKDDIKSTDLISLFLSHSNISIEDAKDLFDFREKEIEFVSTQYDESELQKALRLGGTNITAEGATIVAHPGELSRAPFIQTLYAGQST
-196 LEELGAILKDMYDNA
+196 LECLIITPFRFGDLYYGKRQQGRLL
-211 ESGKQIAMI
+211 SG
-220 YIFVFKYGEHLVD
+220 
-233 IYKSSE
+233 
-239 IIAAAG
+239 
-245 LNASYSTEVD
+245 ST
-255 KAYNIYRFASKK
+255 
-267 RYILPGQSL
+267 
-276 KSSFN
+276 
-281 LPSSKQTIFF
+281 PSQTIFY
-291 GSPGTGKSWTVQNDI
+291 GSPGTGKSWTVQNNVLKD
-306 LDGVKDD
+306 VKDD
-313 FIFRTTFHPDTD
+313 YIFRTTFHPDTD
-325 YSAFVGCYKPVMR
+325 YSTFIGCYKPISKR
-338 KLSPAHQPDT
+338 KASKVLSYD
-348 INDYK
+348 
-353 ELVDTLKEYLARK
+353 ELEKEYEK
-366 YINWNNQKNYT
+366 YKPLYKTSTEANANFIKDYAESLLEASKGTSLNQVVKNLFSTGNDTYFVEMVKLLLGERDRYT
-377 NITTACAL
+377 SVI
-385 FGYDFHDS
+385 
-393 IIKMESSGEHSIV
+393 
-406 DLVSDAHM
+406 
-414 PGTTYDSVLRAGMRI
+414 TYD
-429 YQESSNQ
+429 
-436 SLNSEISYSF
+436 F
-446 VPQVFTEAYVKA
+446 VPQVFTEAYIKA

-505 LAEYL
+505 LADYL
-510 SNVLEGDAAEGIREG
+510 SSVLKGDAAEGIRDG

-566 PADKSRTME
+566 PADKSRAME

-627 TEEGA
+627 TEEGT

-647 LWNDVFRDMGAKDSN
+647 LWNDVFKDMGAKDSN

-674 MSFNSFFEMNSSGQ
+674 MSFNSFFEMNSLGQ

>member
-56 VADKSRVDLSAGS
+56 VADKNRVDLSAGS
-69 QNREVLLCSLFDK
+69 PNREVLLCSLFDK
-82 IYINNQL
+82 VYINNQL
-89 LEGQSFAL
+89 LDGHSFVL
-97 ILVRER
+97 IMVRER

-118 ALVDG
+118 AIVDG
-123 QPINQSAIE
+123 NPINQLAID
-132 AMSTKIGCSSNGCWF
+132 AMATNIGCTSEGCWF

-163 IVVDKDKPKIYTG
+163 VVVDKDKPKIYTG
-176 TSRQR
+176 TSKQR
-181 SEEWNNLVEIKREYT
+181 SEEWNNLVEVKREYT
-196 LEELGAILKDMYDNA
+196 LTELGAILKDMYDNA
-211 ESGKQIAMI
+211 EAGKQVAMI

-233 IYKSSE
+233 IYKSYE
-239 IIAAAG
+239 LIAAAG
-245 LNASYSTEVD
+245 LNASYYAEVD

-267 RYILPGQSL
+267 RYVLPGQSF
-276 KSSFN
+276 KSSST
-281 LPSSKQTIFF
+281 LPSSKQTIFY

-306 LDGVKDD
+306 LEGVRDE

-325 YSAFVGCYKPVMR
+325 YSAFVGCYKPVKTKSINTGRILTAEDLAAIYVRDVVPTEHLKTGHIEPRIKFGVEYCEYFGGSLGKYDINNVLELAGIELATGCLEDRVGMTYVKYGVSVGL
-338 KLSPAHQPDT
+338 KLDT
-348 INDYK
+348 P
-353 ELVDTLKEYLARK
+353 
-366 YINWNNQKNYT
+366 KNT
-377 NITTACAL
+377 
-385 FGYDFHDS
+385 
-393 IIKMESSGEHSIV
+393 
-406 DLVSDAHM
+406 
-414 PGTTYDSVLRAGMRI
+414 GTITYD
-429 YQESSNQ
+429 
-436 SLNSEISYSF
+436 F
-446 VPQVFTEAYVKA
+446 VPQVFTEAYIKA

-505 LAEYL
+505 LAQYL
-510 SNVLEGDAAEGIREG
+510 SYILEGDAAEGIRDG

-556 WDWKYIPTTP
+556 WDWKYIPTNP
-566 PADKSRTME
+566 PVDKSRTME

-647 LWNDVFRDMGAKDSN
+647 LWNDVFKDMGAKDSN

-674 MSFNSFFEMNSSGQ
+674 MSFNSFFEMNSFGQ
-688 IVENIGV
+688 IIENIGV

-703 GVEPKVKKAI
+703 GVEPKVKKTI

>member
-1 MTIDITSFFFNSSI
+1 MTYD
-15 EGATATSAWG
+15 ELQ
-25 TSIGQSKSKEC
+25 IG
-36 RIEDEKPGVLEL
+36 
-48 LTGMLYKS
+48 
-56 VADKSRVDLSAGS
+56 
-69 QNREVLLCSLFDK
+69 
-82 IYINNQL
+82 
-89 LEGQSFAL
+89 
-97 ILVRER
+97 
-103 SKSHDGRLLISYPPY
+103 
-118 ALVDG
+118 
-123 QPINQSAIE
+123 
-132 AMSTKIGCSSNGCWF
+132 
-147 VHDISIRNQD
+147 DISLDGKIT
-157 ELHFSS
+157 
-163 IVVDKDKPKIYTG
+163 IIDKDRLCYQVKSI
-176 TSRQR
+176 SRGAYGIR
-181 SEEWNNLVEIKREYT
+181 TISKFILTEFVEYLR
-196 LEELGAILKDMYDNA
+196 LHPDADNA
-211 ESGKQIAMI
+211 ELRKNLSGNSDIDKFEYGYVATIAIMSKMVLGQKQNLNITGSATI
-220 YIFVFKYGEHLVD
+220 SQSQTDSQQAIFY
-233 IYKSSE
+233 
-239 IIAAAG
+239 
-245 LNASYSTEVD
+245 
-255 KAYNIYRFASKK
+255 
-267 RYILPGQSL
+267 
-276 KSSFN
+276 
-281 LPSSKQTIFF
+281 

-325 YSAFVGCYKPVMR
+325 YSAFVGCYKPVVR
-338 KLSPAHQPDT
+338 KLSPVYQSDT
-348 INDYK
+348 INDY
-353 ELVDTLKEYLARK
+353 EGLVDKLKEYLARK
-366 YINWNNQKNYT
+366 YINWNNQKDYT

-385 FGYDFHDS
+385 FGYDYHDS
-393 IIKMESSGEHSIV
+393 IIKMESSGERSII
-406 DLVSDAHM
+406 DLVSDAHK

-436 SLNSEISYSF
+436 SSNSEISYSF

-491 KKGVSEYPVKAETA
+491 KNGVSEYPVKAETA

-510 SNVLEGDAAEGIREG
+510 SDVLEGEAAEGICDG

-647 LWNDVFRDMGAKDSN
+647 LWNDVFKDMGAKDSN

-674 MSFNSFFEMNSSGQ
+674 MSFNSFFEMNSYGQ

-718 AAQAKEM
+718 AAQAKQM

>member
-1 MTIDITSFFFNSSI
+1 MLPNLNELVTPIAEKIERFKMLDCALPTSFTSTVSTINRDSVQFGNSSSCVTNRNGQRIFLSNNWFYIAAILAPLHEPFYQYKKLLNQIVDKEVLKQSDSERIRLAVNSRIDIDEQDKEYLLKFALEPLWWNGGNSSTGGKTLDRNDALVSAVLSI
-15 EGATATSAWG
+15 AKLVNASQSYVATLWEFFG
-25 TSIGQSKSKEC
+25 EHP
-36 RIEDEKPGVLEL
+36 E
-48 LTGMLYKS
+48 
-56 VADKSRVDLSAGS
+56 
-69 QNREVLLCSLFDK
+69 
-82 IYINNQL
+82 
-89 LEGQSFAL
+89 
-97 ILVRER
+97 
-103 SKSHDGRLLISYPPY
+103 Y
-118 ALVDG
+118 ALLLNVASDN
-123 QPINQSAIE
+123 ILNNSA
-132 AMSTKIGCSSNGCWF
+132 SVTKA
-147 VHDISIRNQD
+147 
-157 ELHFSS
+157 
-163 IVVDKDKPKIYTG
+163 IYAK
-176 TSRQR
+176 
-181 SEEWNNLVEIKREYT
+181 E
-196 LEELGAILKDMYDNA
+196 
-211 ESGKQIAMI
+211 
-220 YIFVFKYGEHLVD
+220 
-233 IYKSSE
+233 
-239 IIAAAG
+239 
-245 LNASYSTEVD
+245 
-255 KAYNIYRFASKK
+255 
-267 RYILPGQSL
+267 
-276 KSSFN
+276 
-281 LPSSKQTIFF
+281 SKQTIFY

-325 YSAFVGCYKPVMR
+325 YSAFVGCYKPVKTKIGKTDRVLSDEDLAAIYVRDVVPTEHLKTGHIEPRIKFGIEYCEYFGGSLGKYDINNVLELAGIELATGCLEDRVGMTYVKYGVSVGL
-338 KLSPAHQPDT
+338 KLDT
-348 INDYK
+348 P
-353 ELVDTLKEYLARK
+353 
-366 YINWNNQKNYT
+366 KNT
-377 NITTACAL
+377 
-385 FGYDFHDS
+385 
-393 IIKMESSGEHSIV
+393 
-406 DLVSDAHM
+406 
-414 PGTTYDSVLRAGMRI
+414 GTITYD
-429 YQESSNQ
+429 
-436 SLNSEISYSF
+436 F
-446 VPQVFTEAYVKA
+446 VPQVFTEAYIKA

-480 IFGDLFQLLDR
+480 VFGDLFQLLDR

-510 SNVLEGDAAEGIREG
+510 SNVLEGDAAEGIRNG

-566 PADKSRTME
+566 PADMSRTME

-647 LWNDVFRDMGAKDSN
+647 LWNDVFKDMGAKDSN

-674 MSFNSFFEMNSSGQ
+674 MSFNSFFEMNSLGQ

-703 GVEPKVKKAI
+703 GIEPKVKKAI
-713 ADAQD
+713 ADVQD

>member
-69 QNREVLLCSLFDK
+69 PNREVLLCSLFDK
-82 IYINNQL
+82 VYINNQL
-89 LEGQSFAL
+89 LEGHSFVL
-97 ILVRER
+97 IMVRER

-118 ALVDG
+118 AIVDG
-123 QPINQSAIE
+123 NPINQFAID
-132 AMSTKIGCSSNGCWF
+132 AMATNIGCTSDGCWF

-163 IVVDKDKPKIYTG
+163 IVVDKDKPKVYTG
-176 TSRQR
+176 TSKQR
-181 SEEWNNLVEIKREYT
+181 SEEWNNLVEVKREYT
-196 LEELGAILKDMYDNA
+196 LPELGAILKDMYDNA
-211 ESGKQIAMI
+211 ESGKQVAMI

-239 IIAAAG
+239 LIAAAG
-245 LNASYSTEVD
+245 LNASYYAEVD
-255 KAYNIYRFASKK
+255 KAYNIYRFAAKK
-267 RYILPGQSL
+267 RYILPGQSA
-276 KSSFN
+276 KSSTN
-281 LPSSKQTIFF
+281 LPSSKQTIFY

-325 YSAFVGCYKPVMR
+325 YSAFVGCYKPVKTKVGKTGRVLSAEDLAAIYVRDVVPTEHLKTGHIEPRIKYGIEYCEYFGGALAKYDINKVLELAGIERATGCLEDRVGMTYVKYGVSVGL
-338 KLSPAHQPDT
+338 KL
-348 INDYK
+348 
-353 ELVDTLKEYLARK
+353 DTLK
-366 YINWNNQKNYT
+366 NT
-377 NITTACAL
+377 
-385 FGYDFHDS
+385 
-393 IIKMESSGEHSIV
+393 
-406 DLVSDAHM
+406 
-414 PGTTYDSVLRAGMRI
+414 GTITYD
-429 YQESSNQ
+429 
-436 SLNSEISYSF
+436 F

-510 SNVLEGDAAEGIREG
+510 SSVLEGDAAEGIRDG
-525 KLSLPANLNII
+525 KLSLPSNLNII

-604 KINEKIQN
+604 KINEKIQD

-647 LWNDVFRDMGAKDSN
+647 LWSDVFKDMGAKDSN

-674 MSFNSFFEMNSSGQ
+674 MSFNSFFEMNSLGQ

>member
-1 MTIDITSFFFNSSI
+1 MTMKYISLKSVVEAYSANRYHTKNKFWGLLSILSNLDSIVQPGVSYEFLTSRVATFLESLFCIDDTKREYQNGATWNIMLSNQWTVKVSEQMLNGTPNIYDVATWYFRDAEFKDDIKSTDLISLFLSHSNISI
-15 EGATATSAWG
+15 EDAKDLFDFREKEVEFVSTQYDEFELQKALKLGGTNITAEG
-25 TSIGQSKSKEC
+25 TTIVAHPGELSRAPFIQTLYAGQSTLEC
-36 RIEDEKPGVLEL
+36 LIITPFRFGD
-48 LTGMLYKS
+48 LYYGK
-56 VADKSRVDLSAGS
+56 R
-69 QNREVLLCSLFDK
+69 Q
-82 IYINNQL
+82 Q
-89 LEGQSFAL
+89 
-97 ILVRER
+97 
-103 SKSHDGRLLISYPPY
+103 GRLLS
-118 ALVDG
+118 
-123 QPINQSAIE
+123 S
-132 AMSTKIGCSSNGCWF
+132 ST
-147 VHDISIRNQD
+147 
-157 ELHFSS
+157 
-163 IVVDKDKPKIYTG
+163 
-176 TSRQR
+176 
-181 SEEWNNLVEIKREYT
+181 
-196 LEELGAILKDMYDNA
+196 
-211 ESGKQIAMI
+211 
-220 YIFVFKYGEHLVD
+220 
-233 IYKSSE
+233 
-239 IIAAAG
+239 
-245 LNASYSTEVD
+245 
-255 KAYNIYRFASKK
+255 
-267 RYILPGQSL
+267 
-276 KSSFN
+276 
-281 LPSSKQTIFF
+281 PSQTIFY
-291 GSPGTGKSWTVQNDI
+291 GSPGTGKSWTVQNNVLKD
-306 LDGVKDD
+306 VKEDY
-313 FIFRTTFHPDTD
+313 IFRTTFHPDTD
-325 YSAFVGCYKPVMR
+325 YSTFIGCYKPISKR
-338 KLSPAHQPDT
+338 KVSKILSYD
-348 INDYK
+348 
-353 ELVDTLKEYLARK
+353 ELEKEYEK
-366 YINWNNQKNYT
+366 YKPLYKTSTEANANFIKDYAESLLEASKGTSLNQVVKNLFSTGNDTYFVEMVKLLLGERDRYT
-377 NITTACAL
+377 SAI
-385 FGYDFHDS
+385 
-393 IIKMESSGEHSIV
+393 
-406 DLVSDAHM
+406 
-414 PGTTYDSVLRAGMRI
+414 TYD
-429 YQESSNQ
+429 
-436 SLNSEISYSF
+436 F

-458 WQNPTEQVYLVIE
+458 WQNPKEQIYLVIE

-510 SNVLEGDAAEGIREG
+510 SNVLEGDAAEGIRDG
-525 KLSLPANLNII
+525 KLSLPANLNIV

-647 LWNDVFRDMGAKDSN
+647 LWNDVFKDMGAKDSN

-674 MSFNSFFEMNSSGQ
+674 MSFNSFFEMNSLGQ

>member
-69 QNREVLLCSLFDK
+69 PNREVLLCSLFDK
-82 IYINNQL
+82 VYINNQL
-89 LEGQSFAL
+89 LEGHSFVL
-97 ILVRER
+97 IMVRER

-118 ALVDG
+118 AIVDG
-123 QPINQSAIE
+123 NPINQSAID
-132 AMSTKIGCSSNGCWF
+132 AMATNIGCTSDGCWF

-163 IVVDKDKPKIYTG
+163 IVVDKDKPKVYTG
-176 TSRQR
+176 TSKQR
-181 SEEWNNLVEIKREYT
+181 SEEWNNLVEVKREYT
-196 LEELGAILKDMYDNA
+196 LPELGAILKDMYDNA
-211 ESGKQIAMI
+211 ESGKQVAMI

-239 IIAAAG
+239 LIAAAG
-245 LNASYSTEVD
+245 LNASYYAEVD
-255 KAYNIYRFASKK
+255 KAYNIYRFAAKK
-267 RYILPGQSL
+267 RYILPGQSA
-276 KSSFN
+276 KSSTN
-281 LPSSKQTIFF
+281 LPSSKQTIFY

-325 YSAFVGCYKPVMR
+325 YSAFVGCYKPIKTKVEKTRRVLSAEDLAAIYVRDVVPTEHLKTGHIEPRIKFGIEYCEYFGGSLGKYDINNVLELAGIELATGCIEDRVGMTYVKYGVSVGL
-338 KLSPAHQPDT
+338 KLDA
-348 INDYK
+348 
-353 ELVDTLKEYLARK
+353 
-366 YINWNNQKNYT
+366 QKNT
-377 NITTACAL
+377 GVI
-385 FGYDFHDS
+385 
-393 IIKMESSGEHSIV
+393 
-406 DLVSDAHM
+406 
-414 PGTTYDSVLRAGMRI
+414 TYD
-429 YQESSNQ
+429 
-436 SLNSEISYSF
+436 F
-446 VPQVFTEAYVKA
+446 VPQVFTEAYIKA

-510 SNVLEGDAAEGIREG
+510 SDVLEGDAAEGIRDG
-525 KLSLPANLNII
+525 KLRLPANLNII

-647 LWNDVFRDMGAKDSN
+647 LWNDVFKDMGAKDSN
-662 PFTIKVDGKNVV
+662 PFTIKLDGKNVV
-674 MSFNSFFEMNSSGQ
+674 MSFNSFFEMNSLGQ

>member
-1 MTIDITSFFFNSSI
+1 MLPNLNELVTPIAEKIERFKMLDCALPTSFTSTVSTINRDSVQFGNSSSCVTNI
-15 EGATATSAWG
+15 N
-25 TSIGQSKSKEC
+25 GQ
-36 RIEDEKPGVLEL
+36 RIFLSNNWFYIAAILSPLHEPFYQYKKL
-48 LTGMLYKS
+48 LNQI
-56 VADKSRVDLSAGS
+56 VDK
-69 QNREVLLCSLFDK
+69 EVLKQSDSERIRLAVNSRTDIDK
-82 IYINNQL
+82 QDKEYL
-89 LEGQSFAL
+89 LKFAL
-97 ILVRER
+97 EPLWWNGGNSSTGGKTLDRN
-103 SKSHDGRLLISYPPY
+103 D
-118 ALVDG
+118 ALVSAVLS
-123 QPINQSAIE
+123 IAKLVNASQSYVA
-132 AMSTKIGCSSNGCWF
+132 
-147 VHDISIRNQD
+147 
-157 ELHFSS
+157 
-163 IVVDKDKPKIYTG
+163 
-176 TSRQR
+176 
-181 SEEWNNLVEIKREYT
+181 T
-196 LEELGAILKDMYDNA
+196 LWE
-211 ESGKQIAMI
+211 
-220 YIFVFKYGEHLVD
+220 FFGEHPEYASLLNEASD
-233 IYKSSE
+233 NILSNSASSAKTIYAKE
-239 IIAAAG
+239 
-245 LNASYSTEVD
+245 
-255 KAYNIYRFASKK
+255 
-267 RYILPGQSL
+267 
-276 KSSFN
+276 
-281 LPSSKQTIFF
+281 SKQTIFF
-291 GSPGTGKSWTVQNDI
+291 GSPGTGKSWTVQHNVLKD
-306 LDGVKDD
+306 VKDD
-313 FIFRTTFHPDTD
+313 YIFRTTFHPDTD
-325 YSAFVGCYKPVMR
+325 YSTFVGCYKPISKYSSWGDPSISEAKLLDIFMR
-338 KLSPAHQPDT
+338 TEDETLYKGSIKARYWYEALIHAEDLRRLGIDAQTLSQKLKDKGFVSTAYT
-348 INDYK
+348 N
-353 ELVDTLKEYLARK
+353 ELTSGIFKIYDWLKENSL
-366 YINWNNQKNYT
+366 I
-377 NITTACAL
+377 
-385 FGYDFHDS
+385 G
-393 IIKMESSGEHSIV
+393 
-406 DLVSDAHM
+406 
-414 PGTTYDSVLRAGMRI
+414 
-429 YQESSNQ
+429 SNT
-436 SLNSEISYSF
+436 ISYNF
-446 VPQVFTEAYVKA
+446 EPQVFTLAYIKA
-458 WQNPTEQVYLVIE
+458 WQNPTDQVYLVIE

-510 SNVLEGDAAEGIREG
+510 SNVLEGDAAEGIRDG

-566 PADKSRTME
+566 PADKSRIME

-647 LWNDVFRDMGAKDSN
+647 LWNDVFKDMGAKDSN

-674 MSFNSFFEMNSSGQ
+674 MSFNSFFEMNSFGQ

-703 GVEPKVKKAI
+703 GVEPKVKKTI

>member
-1 MTIDITSFFFNSSI
+1 MLPNLNELVTPIAEKIERFKMLDCALPTSFTSTVSTINRDSVQFGNSSSCV
-15 EGATATSAWG
+15 TNRN
-25 TSIGQSKSKEC
+25 GQ
-36 RIEDEKPGVLEL
+36 RIFLSNNWFYIAAILAPLHEPFYQYKKL
-48 LTGMLYKS
+48 LNQI
-56 VADKSRVDLSAGS
+56 VDK
-69 QNREVLLCSLFDK
+69 EVLKQSDSERIRLAVNSRTDIDEQDK
-82 IYINNQL
+82 EYL
-89 LEGQSFAL
+89 LKFAL
-97 ILVRER
+97 EPLWWNGGNSSTGGKTLDRNDALV
-103 SKSHDGRLLISYPPY
+103 SAVLSIAKLVNASQSYVATLWEFFGEHPEY
-118 ALVDG
+118 ALLLNVASDN
-123 QPINQSAIE
+123 ILNNSVSA
-132 AMSTKIGCSSNGCWF
+132 TKA
-147 VHDISIRNQD
+147 
-157 ELHFSS
+157 
-163 IVVDKDKPKIYTG
+163 IYAK
-176 TSRQR
+176 
-181 SEEWNNLVEIKREYT
+181 E
-196 LEELGAILKDMYDNA
+196 
-211 ESGKQIAMI
+211 
-220 YIFVFKYGEHLVD
+220 
-233 IYKSSE
+233 
-239 IIAAAG
+239 
-245 LNASYSTEVD
+245 
-255 KAYNIYRFASKK
+255 
-267 RYILPGQSL
+267 
-276 KSSFN
+276 
-281 LPSSKQTIFF
+281 SKQTIFY
-291 GSPGTGKSWTVQNDI
+291 GSPGTGKSWTVQHNVLKD
-306 LDGVKDD
+306 VKDD
-313 FIFRTTFHPDTD
+313 YIFRTTFHPDTD
-325 YSAFVGCYKPVMR
+325 YSTFVGCYKPISKYSSWGDPSISEAKLLDIFMR
-338 KLSPAHQPDT
+338 TEDETLYKGSIKARYWYEALIHAEDLRRLGIDAQTLSQKLKDKGFASTAYT
-348 INDYK
+348 N
-353 ELVDTLKEYLARK
+353 ELTSGIFKIYDWLKENSL
-366 YINWNNQKNYT
+366 I
-377 NITTACAL
+377 
-385 FGYDFHDS
+385 G
-393 IIKMESSGEHSIV
+393 
-406 DLVSDAHM
+406 
-414 PGTTYDSVLRAGMRI
+414 
-429 YQESSNQ
+429 SNT
-436 SLNSEISYSF
+436 ISYNF
-446 VPQVFTEAYVKA
+446 EPQVFILAYIKA

-510 SNVLEGDAAEGIREG
+510 FSVLEGDAAEGIRDG

-647 LWNDVFRDMGAKDSN
+647 LWNDVFKDMGAKDSN

-674 MSFNSFFEMNSSGQ
+674 MSFNSFFEMNSFGQ

>member
-56 VADKSRVDLSAGS
+56 VADKNRVDLSAGS
-69 QNREVLLCSLFDK
+69 PNREVLLCSLFDK
-82 IYINNQL
+82 VYINNQL
-89 LEGQSFAL
+89 LEGHSFVL
-97 ILVRER
+97 IMVRER

-118 ALVDG
+118 AIVDG
-123 QPINQSAIE
+123 NPINQLAID
-132 AMSTKIGCSSNGCWF
+132 AMATNIGCTSDGCWF

-163 IVVDKDKPKIYTG
+163 VVVDKDKPKIYTG
-176 TSRQR
+176 TSKQR
-181 SEEWNNLVEIKREYT
+181 SEEWNNLVEVKREYT
-196 LEELGAILKDMYDNA
+196 LPELGAILKDMYDNA
-211 ESGKQIAMI
+211 EAGKQVAMI

-239 IIAAAG
+239 LIAAAG
-245 LNASYSTEVD
+245 LNASYYAEVD

-267 RYILPGQSL
+267 RYVLPGQSF
-276 KSSFN
+276 KSSST
-281 LPSSKQTIFF
+281 LPSSKQTIFY

-306 LDGVKDD
+306 LEGVKDE

-325 YSAFVGCYKPVMR
+325 YSAFVGCYKPVKTKSINTGRILTAEDLAAIYVRDVVPTEHLKTGHIEPRIKFGIEYCEYFGGSLGKYDINNVLELAGIELATGCLEDRVGMTYVKYGVSVGL
-338 KLSPAHQPDT
+338 KLDT
-348 INDYK
+348 S
-353 ELVDTLKEYLARK
+353 
-366 YINWNNQKNYT
+366 KN
-377 NITTACAL
+377 
-385 FGYDFHDS
+385 
-393 IIKMESSGEHSIV
+393 SGAI
-406 DLVSDAHM
+406 
-414 PGTTYDSVLRAGMRI
+414 TYD
-429 YQESSNQ
+429 
-436 SLNSEISYSF
+436 F

-458 WQNPTEQVYLVIE
+458 WQNQAEQIYLVIE

-491 KKGVSEYPVKAETA
+491 KKGVSEYPVKAETS
-505 LAEYL
+505 LAQYL
-510 SNVLEGDAAEGIREG
+510 SDILVGDAAQGIKDG
-525 KLSLPANLNII
+525 KLTLPANLNII

-566 PADKSRTME
+566 PAEKSRTME

-599 TEFLE
+599 TEFHE

-632 EEITISSFVSKVVFY
+632 EEITIASFVSKVVFY
-647 LWNDVFRDMGAKDSN
+647 LWNDVFKDMGAKDSN

-674 MSFNSFFEMNSSGQ
+674 MSFNSFFEMNSLGQ

-713 ADAQD
+713 VEAQD
-718 AAQAKEM
+718 AAQA
-725 TEEA
+725 EEA

>member
-1 MTIDITSFFFNSSI
+1 MLPNLNELVTPIAEKIERFKMLDCALPTSFTSTVSTINRDSVQFGNSSSCV
-15 EGATATSAWG
+15 TNRN
-25 TSIGQSKSKEC
+25 GQ
-36 RIEDEKPGVLEL
+36 RIFLSNNWFYIAAILAPLHEPFYQYKKL
-48 LTGMLYKS
+48 LNQI
-56 VADKSRVDLSAGS
+56 VDK
-69 QNREVLLCSLFDK
+69 EVLKQSDSERIRLAVNSRTDIDEQDK
-82 IYINNQL
+82 EYL
-89 LEGQSFAL
+89 LKFAL
-97 ILVRER
+97 EPLWWNGGNSSTGGKTLDRN
-103 SKSHDGRLLISYPPY
+103 D
-118 ALVDG
+118 ALVSAVLS
-123 QPINQSAIE
+123 IAKLVNASQSYVA
-132 AMSTKIGCSSNGCWF
+132 
-147 VHDISIRNQD
+147 
-157 ELHFSS
+157 
-163 IVVDKDKPKIYTG
+163 
-176 TSRQR
+176 
-181 SEEWNNLVEIKREYT
+181 T
-196 LEELGAILKDMYDNA
+196 LWE
-211 ESGKQIAMI
+211 
-220 YIFVFKYGEHLVD
+220 FFGEHPEYASLLNEASD
-233 IYKSSE
+233 NILSNSASSAKTIYAKE
-239 IIAAAG
+239 
-245 LNASYSTEVD
+245 
-255 KAYNIYRFASKK
+255 
-267 RYILPGQSL
+267 
-276 KSSFN
+276 
-281 LPSSKQTIFF
+281 SKQTIFF
-291 GSPGTGKSWTVQNDI
+291 GSPGTGKSWTVQHNVLKD
-306 LDGVKDD
+306 VKDD
-313 FIFRTTFHPDTD
+313 YIFRTTFHPDTD
-325 YSAFVGCYKPVMR
+325 YSTFVGCYKPISKYSSWGDPSISEAKLLDIFMR
-338 KLSPAHQPDT
+338 TEDETLYKGSIKARYWYEALIHVEDLRRLGIDAQTLSKKLKDKGFASTAYT
-348 INDYK
+348 N
-353 ELVDTLKEYLARK
+353 ELTSGIFKIYDWLKENSL
-366 YINWNNQKNYT
+366 I
-377 NITTACAL
+377 
-385 FGYDFHDS
+385 G
-393 IIKMESSGEHSIV
+393 
-406 DLVSDAHM
+406 
-414 PGTTYDSVLRAGMRI
+414 
-429 YQESSNQ
+429 SNT
-436 SLNSEISYSF
+436 ISYNF
-446 VPQVFTEAYVKA
+446 EPQVFTLAYIKA

-510 SNVLEGDAAEGIREG
+510 FSVLEGDAAEGIRDG

-547 PMDSAFKRR
+547 PIDSAFKRR

-627 TEEGA
+627 TEEGS
-632 EEITISSFVSKVVFY
+632 EEISISSFVSKVVFY
-647 LWNDVFRDMGAKDSN
+647 LWNDVFKDMGAKDSN

-674 MSFNSFFEMNSSGQ
+674 MSFNSFFEMNSLGQ

>member
-1 MTIDITSFFFNSSI
+1 MLPNLNELVNPIAEKIERFKMLDCALPTSFTSAVTNINRDSVQFGNSSSCVTNRNGQRI
-15 EGATATSAWG
+15 FLSNNWFYIAAILAPLHEPFYQYKKLLNQIVDKEVLKQSDSERIRLAVNSRTDIDEQDKEYLLKFALEPLWWNGGNSSTGGKTLDRNDALVSAVLSIAKLVNASQSYVATLWEFFGEHPEYA
-25 TSIGQSKSKEC
+25 
-36 RIEDEKPGVLEL
+36 L
-48 LTGMLYKS
+48 LLNVASDNILNKS
-56 VADKSRVDLSAGS
+56 VSAT
-69 QNREVLLCSLFDK
+69 K
-82 IYINNQL
+82 TIYAK
-89 LEGQSFAL
+89 E
-97 ILVRER
+97 
-103 SKSHDGRLLISYPPY
+103 
-118 ALVDG
+118 
-123 QPINQSAIE
+123 
-132 AMSTKIGCSSNGCWF
+132 
-147 VHDISIRNQD
+147 
-157 ELHFSS
+157 
-163 IVVDKDKPKIYTG
+163 
-176 TSRQR
+176 
-181 SEEWNNLVEIKREYT
+181 
-196 LEELGAILKDMYDNA
+196 
-211 ESGKQIAMI
+211 
-220 YIFVFKYGEHLVD
+220 
-233 IYKSSE
+233 
-239 IIAAAG
+239 
-245 LNASYSTEVD
+245 
-255 KAYNIYRFASKK
+255 
-267 RYILPGQSL
+267 
-276 KSSFN
+276 
-281 LPSSKQTIFF
+281 SKQTIFF

-325 YSAFVGCYKPVMR
+325 YSAFVGCYKPVKTKVGKTGRVLSAEDLAAIYVRDVVPTEHLKTGHIEPRIKFGIEYCEYFGGSLGKYDINNVLELAGIELATGCIEDRVGMTYVKYGVSVGL
-338 KLSPAHQPDT
+338 KLDASKNTGT
-348 INDYK
+348 I
-353 ELVDTLKEYLARK
+353 
-366 YINWNNQKNYT
+366 
-377 NITTACAL
+377 
-385 FGYDFHDS
+385 
-393 IIKMESSGEHSIV
+393 
-406 DLVSDAHM
+406 
-414 PGTTYDSVLRAGMRI
+414 TYD
-429 YQESSNQ
+429 
-436 SLNSEISYSF
+436 F

-458 WQNPTEQVYLVIE
+458 WQNPTEQIYLVIE

-510 SNVLEGDAAEGIREG
+510 SNVLEGDAAEGIRDG

-566 PADKSRTME
+566 PADKSRIME

-599 TEFLE
+599 TEFLD

-647 LWNDVFRDMGAKDSN
+647 LWNDVFKDMGAKDSN

-674 MSFNSFFEMNSSGQ
+674 MPFNSFFEMNSLGQ

>member
-89 LEGQSFAL
+89 LEGHSFAL

-118 ALVDG
+118 ALVDS

-176 TSRQR
+176 TSKQR
-181 SEEWNNLVEIKREYT
+181 SEEWNNLVEIKCEYT

-211 ESGKQIAMI
+211 ESGKQVAMI

-281 LPSSKQTIFF
+281 LPISKQTIFF

-325 YSAFVGCYKPVMR
+325 YSAFVGCYKPVKTKVGKTGRVLSAEDLAAIYVRDVVPTEHLKTGHIEPRIKFGIEYCEYFGGSLGKYDINNVLELAGIELATGCIEDRVGMTYVKYGVSVGL
-338 KLSPAHQPDT
+338 KLDASKNTGT
-348 INDYK
+348 I
-353 ELVDTLKEYLARK
+353 
-366 YINWNNQKNYT
+366 
-377 NITTACAL
+377 
-385 FGYDFHDS
+385 
-393 IIKMESSGEHSIV
+393 
-406 DLVSDAHM
+406 
-414 PGTTYDSVLRAGMRI
+414 TYD
-429 YQESSNQ
+429 
-436 SLNSEISYSF
+436 F

-458 WQNPTEQVYLVIE
+458 WQNPTEQIYLVIE

-510 SNVLEGDAAEGIREG
+510 SNVLEGDAAEGIRDG

-591 AGDYEYDW
+591 AGDYEYSW

-632 EEITISSFVSKVVFY
+632 EEITISSFISKVVFY
-647 LWNDVFRDMGAKDSN
+647 LWNDVFKDMGAKDSN

-674 MSFNSFFEMNSSGQ
+674 MSFNSFFEMNSLGQ

>member
-1 MTIDITSFFFNSSI
+1 MIDLYTFLDQLSENSDFKAELSRRGGYITFSNSGRRGGIKYFQIGLDNILQTLKDILENYLVFKHLTLYEETPWRDNGSMFFKDPVANANSTVQTKPLFSTLSKVIIWGNYPALNDIDPDSEMIITRESLTNTISKLEDLAKKFIPI
-15 EGATATSAWG
+15 ERR
-25 TSIGQSKSKEC
+25 K
-36 RIEDEKPGVLEL
+36 
-48 LTGMLYKS
+48 LTQ
-56 VADKSRVDLSAGS
+56 LSA
-69 QNREVLLCSLFDK
+69 D
-82 IYINNQL
+82 
-89 LEGQSFAL
+89 
-97 ILVRER
+97 
-103 SKSHDGRLLISYPPY
+103 SH
-118 ALVDG
+118 
-123 QPINQSAIE
+123 
-132 AMSTKIGCSSNGCWF
+132 
-147 VHDISIRNQD
+147 
-157 ELHFSS
+157 
-163 IVVDKDKPKIYTG
+163 
-176 TSRQR
+176 
-181 SEEWNNLVEIKREYT
+181 
-196 LEELGAILKDMYDNA
+196 
-211 ESGKQIAMI
+211 QI
-220 YIFVFKYGEHLVD
+220 IFY
-233 IYKSSE
+233 
-239 IIAAAG
+239 
-245 LNASYSTEVD
+245 
-255 KAYNIYRFASKK
+255 
-267 RYILPGQSL
+267 
-276 KSSFN
+276 
-281 LPSSKQTIFF
+281 
-291 GSPGTGKSWTVQNDI
+291 GSPGTGKSWTVQNNVLKD
-306 LDGVKDD
+306 VKEDY
-313 FIFRTTFHPDTD
+313 IFRTTFHPDTD
-325 YSAFVGCYKPVMR
+325 YSTFIGCYKPISKRNVS
-338 KLSPAHQPDT
+338 KVLSYD
-348 INDYK
+348 
-353 ELVDTLKEYLARK
+353 ELEKEYENYKPLYKTGTEANANFIK
-366 YINWNNQKNYT
+366 DYAESILEAGKGTSLNQVVKN
-377 NITTACAL
+377 L
-385 FGYDFHDS
+385 FNTGNDTYFVEMVKLLIGERERYSSS
-393 IIKMESSGEHSIV
+393 I
-406 DLVSDAHM
+406 
-414 PGTTYDSVLRAGMRI
+414 TYD
-429 YQESSNQ
+429 
-436 SLNSEISYSF
+436 F
-446 VPQVFTEAYVKA
+446 VPQVFTEAYIKA

-510 SNVLEGDAAEGIREG
+510 SSILEGDAAEGIRDG

-647 LWNDVFRDMGAKDSN
+647 LWNDVFKDMGTKDSN

-674 MSFNSFFEMNSSGQ
+674 MSFNSFFEMNSLGQ

-718 AAQAKEM
+718 VAQAKEM

>member
-1 MTIDITSFFFNSSI
+1 MIDLYTFLDQLSENSDFKAELSRRGGYITFSNSGRRGGIKYFQIGLDNILQTLKDILENYLVFKHLTLYEETPWRDNGSMFFKDPVANANSTVQTKPLFSTLSKVIIWGNYPALNDIDPDSEMIITRESLTNTISKLEDLAKKFIPI
-15 EGATATSAWG
+15 ERR
-25 TSIGQSKSKEC
+25 K
-36 RIEDEKPGVLEL
+36 
-48 LTGMLYKS
+48 LTQ
-56 VADKSRVDLSAGS
+56 LSA
-69 QNREVLLCSLFDK
+69 D
-82 IYINNQL
+82 
-89 LEGQSFAL
+89 
-97 ILVRER
+97 
-103 SKSHDGRLLISYPPY
+103 SH
-118 ALVDG
+118 
-123 QPINQSAIE
+123 
-132 AMSTKIGCSSNGCWF
+132 
-147 VHDISIRNQD
+147 
-157 ELHFSS
+157 
-163 IVVDKDKPKIYTG
+163 
-176 TSRQR
+176 
-181 SEEWNNLVEIKREYT
+181 
-196 LEELGAILKDMYDNA
+196 
-211 ESGKQIAMI
+211 QI
-220 YIFVFKYGEHLVD
+220 IFY
-233 IYKSSE
+233 
-239 IIAAAG
+239 
-245 LNASYSTEVD
+245 
-255 KAYNIYRFASKK
+255 
-267 RYILPGQSL
+267 
-276 KSSFN
+276 
-281 LPSSKQTIFF
+281 
-291 GSPGTGKSWTVQNDI
+291 GSPGTGKSWTVQNNVLKD
-306 LDGVKDD
+306 VKEDY
-313 FIFRTTFHPDTD
+313 IFRTTFHPDTD
-325 YSAFVGCYKPVMR
+325 YSTFIGCYKPISKRNVS
-338 KLSPAHQPDT
+338 KVLSYD
-348 INDYK
+348 
-353 ELVDTLKEYLARK
+353 ELEKEYENYKPLYKTGTEANANFIK
-366 YINWNNQKNYT
+366 DYAESILEAGKGTSLNQVVKN
-377 NITTACAL
+377 L
-385 FGYDFHDS
+385 FNTGNDTYFVEMVKLLIGERERYSSS
-393 IIKMESSGEHSIV
+393 I
-406 DLVSDAHM
+406 
-414 PGTTYDSVLRAGMRI
+414 TYD
-429 YQESSNQ
+429 
-436 SLNSEISYSF
+436 F
-446 VPQVFTEAYVKA
+446 VPQVFTEAYIKA

-510 SNVLEGDAAEGIREG
+510 SSVLEGDAAEGIRDG

-647 LWNDVFRDMGAKDSN
+647 LWNDVFKDMGAKDSN
-662 PFTIKVDGKNVV
+662 PFTIKIDGKNVV

-695 LHTFLRNV
+695 LHTFLQNV
-703 GVEPKVKKAI
+703 GVEPKVKKTI

-718 AAQAKEM
+718 AAQSKEM

>member
-1 MTIDITSFFFNSSI
+1 MLPNLNELVTPIAEKIERFKMLDCALPTSFTSAVSTINRDSVQFGNSSSCV
-15 EGATATSAWG
+15 TNRN
-25 TSIGQSKSKEC
+25 GQ
-36 RIEDEKPGVLEL
+36 RIFLSNNWFYIAAILAPLHEPFYQYKKL
-48 LTGMLYKS
+48 LNQI
-56 VADKSRVDLSAGS
+56 VDK
-69 QNREVLLCSLFDK
+69 EVLKQSDSERIRLAVNSRTDIDEQDK
-82 IYINNQL
+82 EYL
-89 LEGQSFAL
+89 LKFAL
-97 ILVRER
+97 EPLWWNGGNSSTGGKTLDRNDALV
-103 SKSHDGRLLISYPPY
+103 SAVLSIAKLVNASQSYVATLWEFFGEHPEY
-118 ALVDG
+118 ALLLNVASDN
-123 QPINQSAIE
+123 ILNNSVSA
-132 AMSTKIGCSSNGCWF
+132 TKA
-147 VHDISIRNQD
+147 
-157 ELHFSS
+157 
-163 IVVDKDKPKIYTG
+163 IYAK
-176 TSRQR
+176 
-181 SEEWNNLVEIKREYT
+181 E
-196 LEELGAILKDMYDNA
+196 
-211 ESGKQIAMI
+211 
-220 YIFVFKYGEHLVD
+220 
-233 IYKSSE
+233 
-239 IIAAAG
+239 
-245 LNASYSTEVD
+245 
-255 KAYNIYRFASKK
+255 
-267 RYILPGQSL
+267 
-276 KSSFN
+276 
-281 LPSSKQTIFF
+281 SKQTIFY

-325 YSAFVGCYKPVMR
+325 YSAFVGCYKPIKKKVENTKRVLSAEDLAAIYVRDVVPTEHLKTGHIEPRIKFGIEYCEYFGGSLGKYDINNVLELAGIELATGCIEDRVGMTYVKYGVSVGL
-338 KLSPAHQPDT
+338 KLDA
-348 INDYK
+348 
-353 ELVDTLKEYLARK
+353 
-366 YINWNNQKNYT
+366 QKNT
-377 NITTACAL
+377 
-385 FGYDFHDS
+385 
-393 IIKMESSGEHSIV
+393 
-406 DLVSDAHM
+406 
-414 PGTTYDSVLRAGMRI
+414 GTITYD
-429 YQESSNQ
+429 
-436 SLNSEISYSF
+436 F
-446 VPQVFTEAYVKA
+446 VPQVFTEAYIKA

-491 KKGVSEYPVKAETA
+491 KKGISEYPVKAETA

-510 SNVLEGDAAEGIREG
+510 SNVLEGDAAEGIRDG

-647 LWNDVFRDMGAKDSN
+647 LWNDVFKDMGAKDSN

-674 MSFNSFFEMNSSGQ
+674 MSFNSFFEMNSFGQ

>member
-1 MTIDITSFFFNSSI
+1 MLPNLNELVTPIAEKIERFKMLDCALPTSFTSAVSTINRDSVQFGNSSSCV
-15 EGATATSAWG
+15 TNRN
-25 TSIGQSKSKEC
+25 GQ
-36 RIEDEKPGVLEL
+36 RIFLSNNWFYIAAILAPLHEPFYQYKKL
-48 LTGMLYKS
+48 LNQI
-56 VADKSRVDLSAGS
+56 VDK
-69 QNREVLLCSLFDK
+69 EVLKQSDSERIRLTVNSRTDIDEQDK
-82 IYINNQL
+82 EYL
-89 LEGQSFAL
+89 LKFAL
-97 ILVRER
+97 EPLWWNGGNSSTGGKTLDRNDALV
-103 SKSHDGRLLISYPPY
+103 SAVLSIAKLVNASQSYVATLWEFFGEHPEY
-118 ALVDG
+118 ALLLNVASDN
-123 QPINQSAIE
+123 ILNNSVSA
-132 AMSTKIGCSSNGCWF
+132 TKA
-147 VHDISIRNQD
+147 
-157 ELHFSS
+157 
-163 IVVDKDKPKIYTG
+163 IYAK
-176 TSRQR
+176 
-181 SEEWNNLVEIKREYT
+181 E
-196 LEELGAILKDMYDNA
+196 
-211 ESGKQIAMI
+211 
-220 YIFVFKYGEHLVD
+220 
-233 IYKSSE
+233 
-239 IIAAAG
+239 
-245 LNASYSTEVD
+245 
-255 KAYNIYRFASKK
+255 
-267 RYILPGQSL
+267 
-276 KSSFN
+276 
-281 LPSSKQTIFF
+281 SKQTIFY

-325 YSAFVGCYKPVMR
+325 YSAFVGCYKPTKTKVEKTRRVLSAEDLAAIYVRDVVPTEHLKTGHIEPRIKFGIEYCEYFGGSLGKYDINNVLELAGIELATGCVEDRVGMTYVKYGVSVGL
-338 KLSPAHQPDT
+338 KLDA
-348 INDYK
+348 
-353 ELVDTLKEYLARK
+353 
-366 YINWNNQKNYT
+366 QKNT
-377 NITTACAL
+377 
-385 FGYDFHDS
+385 
-393 IIKMESSGEHSIV
+393 
-406 DLVSDAHM
+406 
-414 PGTTYDSVLRAGMRI
+414 GTITYD
-429 YQESSNQ
+429 
-436 SLNSEISYSF
+436 F
-446 VPQVFTEAYVKA
+446 VPQVFTEAYIKA
-458 WQNPTEQVYLVIE
+458 WQNPTEPVYLVIE

-491 KKGVSEYPVKAETA
+491 KKGISEYPVKAETA

-510 SNVLEGDAAEGIREG
+510 SNVLEGDAAEGIRDG

-647 LWNDVFRDMGAKDSN
+647 LWNDVFKDMGAKDSN

-674 MSFNSFFEMNSSGQ
+674 MSFNSFFEMNSLGQ

>member
-1 MTIDITSFFFNSSI
+1 MFYHYVKKLVENSRRISAENLQFTGNISKLKRGFPNEYKGLEVRVGFGLGNWADVTWIGFLETGQTIQKGIYPVYLYYRDRDILILAYGVSATYKPDIMWPDCGAIAVKDYFIQNHFPPIKKYSFSLVYKAYHLMGSDAITSEYDLDLDALI
-15 EGATATSAWG
+15 
-25 TSIGQSKSKEC
+25 
-36 RIEDEKPGVLEL
+36 DY
-48 LTGMLYKS
+48 YKS
-56 VADKSRVDLSAGS
+56 IMG
-69 QNREVLLCSLFDK
+69 
-82 IYINNQL
+82 I
-89 LEGQSFAL
+89 
-97 ILVRER
+97 
-103 SKSHDGRLLISYPPY
+103 
-118 ALVDG
+118 
-123 QPINQSAIE
+123 
-132 AMSTKIGCSSNGCWF
+132 
-147 VHDISIRNQD
+147 
-157 ELHFSS
+157 
-163 IVVDKDKPKIYTG
+163 
-176 TSRQR
+176 
-181 SEEWNNLVEIKREYT
+181 
-196 LEELGAILKDMYDNA
+196 
-211 ESGKQIAMI
+211 
-220 YIFVFKYGEHLVD
+220 
-233 IYKSSE
+233 SE
-239 IIAAAG
+239 IE
-245 LNASYSTEVD
+245 LNNAIDAKSQC
-255 KAYNIYRFASKK
+255 
-267 RYILPGQSL
+267 QSI
-276 KSSFN
+276 
-281 LPSSKQTIFF
+281 PQCMQAIFY

-306 LDGVKDD
+306 LDGIKDD

-325 YSAFVGCYKPVMR
+325 YSAFVGCYKPVKTKVGKTDRVLSAEDLAAIYVRDVVPKEHLKTGHIEPRIKFGIEYCEYFGGSLAKYDINNVLALAGIELATGCIEDRVGMTYVKYGVSVGL
-338 KLSPAHQPDT
+338 KLDT
-348 INDYK
+348 
-353 ELVDTLKEYLARK
+353 
-366 YINWNNQKNYT
+366 QKN
-377 NITTACAL
+377 I
-385 FGYDFHDS
+385 
-393 IIKMESSGEHSIV
+393 
-406 DLVSDAHM
+406 
-414 PGTTYDSVLRAGMRI
+414 GTITYD
-429 YQESSNQ
+429 
-436 SLNSEISYSF
+436 F

-510 SNVLEGDAAEGIREG
+510 SNVLEGDAAEGIRDG

-647 LWNDVFRDMGAKDSN
+647 LWNDVFKDMGAKDSN

-674 MSFNSFFEMNSSGQ
+674 MSFNSFFEMNSLGQ

>member
-1 MTIDITSFFFNSSI
+1 MIDLYTFLGQLSENSDFKAELSRRGGYITFSNSGRRGGIKYFQIGLDNILQTLKDILENYLVFEHLTLYEETPWRDNGSMFFNDPVANANSTVQTKPLFSTLSKI
-15 EGATATSAWG
+15 IIWG
-25 TSIGQSKSKEC
+25 NYPALNDVDPDSEMAITKESLTNTISK
-36 RIEDEKPGVLEL
+36 
-48 LTGMLYKS
+48 
-56 VADKSRVDLSAGS
+56 
-69 QNREVLLCSLFDK
+69 
-82 IYINNQL
+82 
-89 LEGQSFAL
+89 
-97 ILVRER
+97 
-103 SKSHDGRLLISYPPY
+103 
-118 ALVDG
+118 
-123 QPINQSAIE
+123 
-132 AMSTKIGCSSNGCWF
+132 
-147 VHDISIRNQD
+147 
-157 ELHFSS
+157 
-163 IVVDKDKPKIYTG
+163 
-176 TSRQR
+176 
-181 SEEWNNLVEIKREYT
+181 
-196 LEELGAILKDMYDNA
+196 LEELA
-211 ESGKQIAMI
+211 EKFIPIERQKVTQFSADTHQII
-220 YIFVFKYGEHLVD
+220 YY
-233 IYKSSE
+233 
-239 IIAAAG
+239 
-245 LNASYSTEVD
+245 
-255 KAYNIYRFASKK
+255 
-267 RYILPGQSL
+267 
-276 KSSFN
+276 
-281 LPSSKQTIFF
+281 
-291 GSPGTGKSWTVQNDI
+291 GSPGTGKSWTVQNSVLKD
-306 LDGVKDD
+306 VKDD
-313 FIFRTTFHPDTD
+313 YIFRTTFHPDTD
-325 YSAFVGCYKPVMR
+325 YSTFIGCYKPISKYSSWGDPSLSEAKLLEIFMR
-338 KLSPAHQPDT
+338 TEDETLYKGSIKARYWYEALIHTEDLRRLGIDAQTLSQKLKDKGFASTAYT
-348 INDYK
+348 N
-353 ELVDTLKEYLARK
+353 ELTSGIFKIYDWLKENSLIGSNSIY
-366 YINWNNQKNYT
+366 YT
-377 NITTACAL
+377 
-385 FGYDFHDS
+385 F
-393 IIKMESSGEHSIV
+393 E
-406 DLVSDAHM
+406 
-414 PGTTYDSVLRAGMRI
+414 
-429 YQESSNQ
+429 
-436 SLNSEISYSF
+436 
-446 VPQVFTEAYVKA
+446 PQVFTQAYVKA
-458 WQNPTEQVYLVIE
+458 WQNPSEQIYLVIE

-510 SNVLEGDAAEGIREG
+510 SNVLAGDAAEGIRDG

-647 LWNDVFRDMGAKDSN
+647 LWNDVFKDMGAKDSN

-674 MSFNSFFEMNSSGQ
+674 MSFNSFFEMNSLGQ

-713 ADAQD
+713 ADVQD
-718 AAQAKEM
+718 AAQVKEM